1 MVQLDVKID
10 KDTGSQTFLEVP
22 RFRQR
27 ENGMLGVAV
36 VVTLA
41 CTLGASQLWMQKVEP
56 LFGRITK
63 WSEGVMTGR
72 QEIDWS
78 LPKTM
83 INGLAKG
90 AATGVP
96 RVPDEPLV
104 SKEGHVA

>member
-56 LFGRITK
+56 MFGRITK

-78 LPKTM
+78 LPKTVVD
-83 INGLAKG
+83 GLANCTAPG
-90 AATGVP
+90 IA
-96 RVPDEPLV
+96 RVADEPPA
-104 SKEGHVA
+104 SKDGHVA